1 MFQRF
6 FVLKNSMERRGGGR
20 EYHDIPPEF
29 FYRTVLK
36 NFVKEPFSV
45 SLISVIGNFYA

>member
-6 FVLKNSMERRGGGR
+6 FVLKNSMGRRGGDR
-20 EYHDIPPEF
+20 EYHDIPSEF

-36 NFVKEPFSV
+36 NFVEESFSV
-45 SLISVIGNFYA
+45 SLISVIGNFFA